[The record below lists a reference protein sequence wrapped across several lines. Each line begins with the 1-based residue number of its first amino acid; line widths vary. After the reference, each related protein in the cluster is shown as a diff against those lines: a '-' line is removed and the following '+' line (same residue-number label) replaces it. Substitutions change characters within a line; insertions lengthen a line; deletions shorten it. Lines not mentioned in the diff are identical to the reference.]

1 MTTADTDLLALA
13 IRLAEDA
20 GPTALSMRATAVAD
34 PDTKSSPVDLVTAA
48 DKAVEQQLVQG
59 ILAVRPDDAIFG
71 EEGADSPGTS
81 GVRWIL
87 DPIDGTTNYVYN
99 RADYGISI
107 AVEVDGTIEAG
118 VVYQP
123 ASGLL
128 YSAAKGGGA
137 TVNGEPLAVTTPQSL
152 AVSLIAT
159 GFGYTPERRAAQGL
173 VLAQL
178 LPEIRDIRRAGSAAL
193 DLCAVAAGLADAYYE
208 RGLNYWDFA
217 AGWIVATEA
226 GATVAGLRS
235 DRPDESFLIAASP
248 TIFEPLRSRLQAT
261 VVDE

>member
-1 MTTADTDLLALA
+1 MTTAHAELLTLA
-13 IRLAEDA
+13 TKLAYEA
-20 GPTALSMRATAVAD
+20 GPLALSMRAAAAAE

-48 DKAVEQQLVQG
+48 DKAVEAHLVHG
-59 ILAVRPDDAIFG
+59 ILAARPDDAIVG

-107 AVEVDGTIEAG
+107 AVEVDGEVVAG

-123 ASGLL
+123 AVGLL
-128 YSAAKGGGA
+128 YAARSGAGA
-137 TVNGEPLAVTTPQSL
+137 TVNGKPISCTAPASL

-159 GFGYTPERRAAQGL
+159 GFGYKPARRAAQGA
-173 VLAQL
+173 VVAQL

-193 DLCAVAAGLADAYYE
+193 DLCAVAAGLADGYYE

-217 AGWIVATEA
+217 AGWIIATEA
-226 GATVAGLRS
+226 GAIVSGLTS
-235 DRPDESFLIAASP
+235 DRPDETFLVAAGP
-248 TIFEPLRSRLQAT
+248 TIFGPLRHKLQAL
-261 VVDE
+261 VIDE